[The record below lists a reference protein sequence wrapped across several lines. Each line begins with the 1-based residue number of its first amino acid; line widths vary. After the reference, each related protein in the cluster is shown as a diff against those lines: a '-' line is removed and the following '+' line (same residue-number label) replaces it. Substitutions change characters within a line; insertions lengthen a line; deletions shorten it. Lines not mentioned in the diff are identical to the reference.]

1 LEFTSEIRPHPYYHD
16 KYHTKIMSELLG
28 IKNQFEELQK
38 KYKDYHP
45 DLIYDLLV
53 QQREDPLNTPMYM
66 LEVFTKRGTD
76 PQMTRENILKKTGMV
91 PAIYD
96 NGTHYVTN
104 QKLTMDMLKE
114 ISDSNDVLE
123 VSGEYT
129 GGVGG
134 LGASHEQRLHKYNHD
149 HDISS
154 SGEQKRDKKQ
164 RSLTERGIIE
174 EKAHKSHNNHKQLLY
189 TLLGIVGAI
198 ALVGFII
205 SGGLL
210 PNVNNAAILTS
221 SRSSLP
227 PALGAIQG
235 YVGGP
240 GGLPI
245 IGATVIAHKIQGL
258 SGADQRLQD
267 YIANS
272 IISIDG
278 KYSFTLPAGVYTF
291 TVAFPDGTNQIV
303 KNYAVWSE
311 SVHTLDFK
319 YQNGN

>member
-1 LEFTSEIRPHPYYHD
+1 
-16 KYHTKIMSELLG
+16 
-28 IKNQFEELQK
+28 
-38 KYKDYHP
+38 
-45 DLIYDLLV
+45 
-53 QQREDPLNTPMYM
+53 
-66 LEVFTKRGTD
+66 
-76 PQMTRENILKKTGMV
+76 MTRESILKKTGMV

-104 QKLTMDMLKE
+104 QKLTIDMLKE

-123 VSGEYT
+123 VNGEYT

-134 LGASHEQRLHKYNHD
+134 LGASHEQRHHRYNHD
-149 HDISS
+149 DDISS
-154 SGEQKRDKKQ
+154 SGEREHYKKQ
-164 RSLTERGIIE
+164 HSLAERGIIE
-174 EKAHKSHNNHKQLLY
+174 EKARKSHNNHKPLFY
-189 TLLGIVGAI
+189 IVGIVGAI

-210 PNVNNAAILTS
+210 PNVNNAATLPS

-227 PALGAIQG
+227 PVLEAIQG

-240 GGLPI
+240 GGFPA
-245 IGATVIAHKIQGL
+245 IGATVIAHKIQVLPGT
-258 SGADQRLQD
+258 DQKLPD

-278 KYSFTLPAGVYTF
+278 KYSFSLPPGVYSF
-291 TVAFPDGTNQIV
+291 TIAFPDGTNQMV
-303 KNYAVWSE
+303 KNYAVWPD